1 METITVVETTAAPA
15 VNPET
20 TAAPAVKE
28 AKPIKAGEFNG
39 WAKVW
44 QTEAFGDMVRA
55 GLPREV
61 AHKVAG
67 DFGSD
72 LGRLTSGGEGAVKV
86 GRPSGG
92 DSLSSVTARLK
103 GKQVTTNS
111 LRLIRAAQQ
120 IAALVKEGL
129 LASRKLPEL
138 SETLAEYVTAQSKWA
153 AGQKWEE

>member
-1 METITVVETTAAPA
+1 METTTLVETAVALAA
-15 VNPET
+15 
-20 TAAPAVKE
+20 KE

-55 GLPREV
+55 GLAREV

-72 LGRLTSGGEGAVKV
+72 LGRLCSSGEGAVKV
-86 GRPSGG
+86 GKPSGE
-92 DSLSSVTARLK
+92 DSLSSITARLK

-138 SETLAEYVTAQSKWA
+138 SEPLAEYVAACSEWASAQKWA
-153 AGQKWEE
+153 E